1 MLRFNQYVAF
11 VLSNTISVSVT
22 SLKGLTQSFENWKAF
37 TETSIVFSQSD
48 FKAWHPKNAR

>member
-11 VLSNTISVSVT
+11 VLSNTICVSVT

-37 TETSIVFSQSD
+37 TEISIVFSQSD